1 MTTTMFILLFVGL
14 LAMTLLGY
22 WLDHR
27 HGWNLMAWLG
37 GEASS
42 PFQTQERKTLQS
54 GEDKEKDEKIQQ
66 LQERIQILERIVT
79 EPAYELNQELNK
91 LKR

>member
-1 MTTTMFILLFVGL
+1 MTTILFILLFVGL
-14 LAMTLLGY
+14 LAASLFGY

-27 HGWNLMAWLG
+27 NGWNLMAWLS

-42 PFQTQERKTLQS
+42 PFAAKGTKQQRCA
-54 GEDKEKDEKIQQ
+54 DKEKDEKIQQ

-79 EPAYELNQELNK
+79 EPAYELNQELYK